1 MGSPGGQGRN
11 GRLSTGVLERVLDIT
26 LLVLMRSD

>member
-11 GRLSTGVLERVLDIT
+11 TSGVLERVLDIT
-26 LLVLMRSD
+26 LLVWMRSD